1 MEEDYEVSDVN
12 YWIDVKDI
20 TNAISSTRG
29 TILLIHNYVS
39 FEDFTEF
46 LNRLPLADQS
56 TVVYITLNKTYDFIK
71 PFLKKFKPKMY
82 IVEGV
87 SAGLF
92 AHKESLEDVTFI
104 RPPLTLNNLFEVIET
119 YYKERSPDYIF
130 VDALSQLLN
139 FSGDSSDSGS
149 FFLFSNRLNESIGES
164 TKIVFMYG
172 EDPNQPLKNLPKMQ
186 VGRMMRMEVYRS
198 RVNWR
203 D

>member
-12 YWIDVKDI
+12 YWTDVKDI
-20 TNAISSTRG
+20 TNVISSTKG
-29 TILLIHNYVS
+29 TMLLIHNYVS
-39 FEDFTEF
+39 FEDLTEF

-56 TVVYITLNKTYDFIK
+56 TIVYISLNKTYDFLK
-71 PFLKKFKPKMY
+71 PFLKKVKSKIY

-92 AHKESLEDVTFI
+92 AHRESLDDATFI

-139 FSGDSSDSGS
+139 FSGDASDSGS

-164 TKIVFMYG
+164 TKLVFMYG

-186 VGRMMRMEVYRS
+186 VGRMIRMEVYRS
-198 RVNWR
+198 KVNWR